1 MNYSSRSEKFQYSLR
16 VSKAILLVTLLSGAV
31 AAQKPK
37 PVKPAL
43 PVAYIGNKLVY
54 APDSLGNRIPD
65 FSYCGYKASSVA
77 IPFVPVQVVVPIVVG
92 DATQKIQAAINQVA
106 NLPVDANGF
115 RGAVLLQKGIYQVM
129 GQLKIEASGIV
140 IRGFGAGSNGTKIIG
155 AGTDRQTLIR
165 IAGKNDRTAAP
176 EIKIT
181 NAYVPV
187 NAVDCNVEKIPNNKV
202 GLGLD
207 LRGGSHLLLEVGFNQ
222 YLQEQID
229 NEVSAG
235 NRIPMPLI
243 EAVTSARTEY
253 NQCVTRQQKLL
264 NDLKVKRSESGM
276 IIDPITL
283 LVDATIG
290 DALKPMRENKIG
302 GIPVVDNAGKLVG
315 ILTNRDLR
323 FETDYKKK
331 VKEVMTKENLIIA
344 PEGTDLRKA
353 EKILRQYKI
362 EKLPVVSE
370 QGKLIGLITYRDIL
384 QLSAF
389 PNAVKDKIGRLLV
402 GAALGITK
410 DVLDRAAALQ
420 SVGVDIVTLDS
431 AHGHS
436 KGVIEALKLLKKNFK
451 NLPVIAGNVATA
463 QGALALANA
472 GADAVKIGI
481 GPGSICT
488 TRIVAGAGVP
498 QLTAIMEATKALK
511 GKNVPIIAD
520 GGIRYTG
527 DMVKALAAGANCVMM
542 GSIFAGTEE
551 SPGETIIYE
560 GRKFKSYRGMGSIG
574 AMNEGSSD
582 RYFQGNTTDSKKF
595 VPEGIE
601 GRVAYKG
608 TLSEIVYQFVGGL
621 KAGMGYCGAKTIKD
635 LQNATFVQITNA
647 GMRESHAHDIDI
659 TKEAPNYSRK

>member
-1 MNYSSRSEKFQYSLR
+1 MATRNSTNNSRIFGQGLTFDDVLLMPAYSE
-16 VSKAILLVTLLSGAV
+16 ILPSDVTIH
-31 AAQKPK
+31 AQLTKN
-37 PVKPAL
+37 
-43 PVAYIGNKLVY
+43 IKLH
-54 APDSLGNRIPD
+54 
-65 FSYCGYKASSVA
+65 
-77 IPFVPVQVVVPIVVG
+77 VPVLSSAMDTV
-92 DATQKIQAAINQVA
+92 T
-106 NLPVDANGF
+106 
-115 RGAVLLQKGIYQVM
+115 
-129 GQLKIEASGIV
+129 EASLAIALAREGGIG
-140 IRGFGAGSNGTKIIG
+140 ILHKNMSIE
-155 AGTDRQTLIR
+155 RQ
-165 IAGKNDRTAAP
+165 A
-176 EIKIT
+176 
-181 NAYVPV
+181 
-187 NAVDCNVEKIPNNKV
+187 
-202 GLGLD
+202 
-207 LRGGSHLLLEVGFNQ
+207 
-222 YLQEQID
+222 EQ
-229 NEVSAG
+229 V
-235 NRIPMPLI
+235 R
-243 EAVTSARTEY
+243 
-253 NQCVTRQQKLL
+253 
-264 NDLKVKRSESGM
+264 KVKRSESGM
-276 IIDPITL
+276 IVDPITL
-283 LVDATIG
+283 EVNATIG
-290 DALKPMRENKIG
+290 DALNLMKENKIG
-302 GIPVVDNAGKLVG
+302 GIPIVDKGNKLVG

-323 FETDYKKK
+323 FETDRKRK
-331 VKEVMTKENLIIA
+331 VSEVMTKENLIIA

-362 EKLPVVSE
+362 EKLPVVSK

-384 QLSAF
+384 QLSAV

-436 KGVIEALKLLKKNFK
+436 KGVIEALKSLKKNFK
-451 NLPVIAGNVATA
+451 NLPVIAGNIATA

-472 GADAVKIGI
+472 GADAVKVGI

-511 GKNVPIIAD
+511 GKNIPVIAD

-574 AMNEGSSD
+574 AMNEGSGD

-608 TLSEIVYQFVGGL
+608 TLSEIIYQFVGGL
-621 KAGMGYCGAKTIKD
+621 KAGMGYCGAKTVKD